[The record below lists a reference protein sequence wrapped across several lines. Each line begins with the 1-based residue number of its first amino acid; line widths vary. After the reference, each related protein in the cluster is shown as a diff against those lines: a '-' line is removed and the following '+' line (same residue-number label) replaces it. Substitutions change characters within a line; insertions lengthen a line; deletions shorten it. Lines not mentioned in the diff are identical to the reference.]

1 MTYKHTLLLSIS
13 IVCCVFST
21 FAQQKSILDTSTVKE
36 KYGLRVGVDLSKPI
50 RTLLDED
57 YSGFEVVAD
66 FRVSD
71 KFYAA
76 AELGTESFDFY
87 ENNLNA
93 LTKGSYI
100 KVGANYN
107 AYNNWIGLHNEIFTG
122 LRYGFATFDQELLAY
137 RIYTTDQNFPP
148 TVRTESEKFDG
159 LTAHWLEF
167 TVGIKAEIFNNLY
180 ISASVQLKHEITEDK
195 PENFDN
201 LFVPGFGKTYDFS
214 SFGVGYGYSISYL
227 IPLFKK

>member
-1 MTYKHTLLLSIS
+1 MRS
-13 IVCCVFST
+13 VAT
-21 FAQQKSILDTSTVKE
+21 FFQ
-36 KYGLRVGVDLSKPI
+36 G
-50 RTLLDED
+50 TLLDVD

-66 FRVSD
+66 FRISE

-76 AELGTESFDFY
+76 AELGTENFDYY

-93 LTKGSYI
+93 LTKGSYL
-100 KVGANYN
+100 KLGANYN
-107 AYNNWIGLHNEIFTG
+107 AHDNWIGLHNEIFTG
-122 LRYGFATFDQELLAY
+122 LRYGFATFNQELLAY
-137 RIYTTDQNFPP
+137 RIYITDQNLSPS
-148 TVRTESEKFDG
+148 VRTETQNFDG

-167 TVGIKAEIFNNLY
+167 TVGIKAEILKNLY

-214 SFGVGYGYSISYL
+214 RFGVGYGYSISYL
-227 IPLFKK
+227 IPLFQK